1 LLKALDNE
9 FNVAKLIYWTGLI
22 LAMVYE
28 GSVNFFGELKEA
40 VSVLDT
46 KYSHRG
52 GRFST
57 MQRLV
62 PARRMVAWSLQKI
75 HAKIIRRLNTRPK
88 LANPWRGDFQRDMPQ
103 EVFECLSKDLMQRT
117 SFGQRFRETNTQ
129 VVYEITDMPKAKYLF
144 TRMDLDR
151 TEVDPAVILKREMSP
166 VKNSLERC
174 EVLVTNE
181 KPMELLQLKFHY
193 GYWNPSGVPQH

>member
-1 LLKALDNE
+1 
-9 FNVAKLIYWTGLI
+9 
-22 LAMVYE
+22 MVYD
-28 GSVNFFGELKEA
+28 GSVIFSQSWIRIGYQIQSSWREIFYRAKTSTNKTDGRK
-40 VSVLDT
+40 VS
-46 KYSHRG
+46 
-52 GRFST
+52 
-57 MQRLV
+57 
-62 PARRMVAWSLQKI
+62 QKI

-193 GYWNPSGVPQH
+193 RYWNPSGVPQH

>member
-1 LLKALDNE
+1 
-9 FNVAKLIYWTGLI
+9 
-22 LAMVYE
+22 M
-28 GSVNFFGELKEA
+28 FGELKEA
-40 VSVLDT
+40 VSALDT

-62 PARRMVAWSLQKI
+62 PARRTVTWSLQKI
-75 HAKIIRRLNTRPK
+75 HAKIIRRLITRPK
-88 LANPWRGDFQRDMPQ
+88 LVNPWHGDFQRDMPQ

-144 TRMDLDR
+144 TRMDLDG
-151 TEVDPAVILKREMSP
+151 TEVDPAVILKRQMSP

-181 KPMELLQLKFHY
+181 KPMELKFHKPKELLQLKFHY
-193 GYWNPSGVPQH
+193 GYWNPSGVLQH